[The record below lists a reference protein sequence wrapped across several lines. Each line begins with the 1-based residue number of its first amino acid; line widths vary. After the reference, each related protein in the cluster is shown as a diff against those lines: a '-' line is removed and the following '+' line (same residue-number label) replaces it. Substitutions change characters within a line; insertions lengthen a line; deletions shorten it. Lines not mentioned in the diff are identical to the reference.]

1 MDLSVDEPLL
11 QLRLD
16 VGEGPVWDVATNS
29 LLFVDVSPGRIYR
42 YHPSEAELRHFD
54 FGQEVGAAISGKN
67 QMSMRINKTWNYC
80 FTGAVDYFIDSFRG
94 SIG

>member
-54 FGQEVGAAISGKN
+54 FGQ
-67 QMSMRINKTWNYC
+67 
-80 FTGAVDYFIDSFRG
+80 
-94 SIG
+94 